1 MSYITFQ
8 KTHTFEPREGLE
20 GPFNY
25 PSGKVLYYDPKEGKY
40 YDPTTDFYLEHEE
53 ASVFLNE
60 IFDLLKQA

>member
-1 MSYITFQ
+1 MSYIKFQ
-8 KTHTFEPREGLE
+8 NGHTFEPRIGLE
-20 GPFNY
+20 GPFTY

-60 IFDLLKQA
+60 IFSALRDG